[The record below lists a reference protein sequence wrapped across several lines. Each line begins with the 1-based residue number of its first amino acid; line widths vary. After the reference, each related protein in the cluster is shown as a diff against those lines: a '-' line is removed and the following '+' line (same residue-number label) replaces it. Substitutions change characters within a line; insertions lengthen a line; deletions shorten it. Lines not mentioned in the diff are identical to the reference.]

1 MNNTTPSGDELYTLA
16 IVGAGLSALSALQAG
31 LKSERTLLIE
41 SQDSPG
47 GFLRSVSPTSDFAE
61 LASLSEITPLLASL
75 TTRLQNS
82 VVGLRPAPTPGEPH
96 TLILRQGD
104 TTTTSVRAS
113 RVLLASGGLEL
124 AGELASAT
132 EAQSAWIFSL
142 SAASQLLQRGETP
155 GKQIVVHGSSRYALA
170 VAQRL
175 AAAGLSVTLVNIAG
189 EPHPALPDIPSS
201 LAFVPPARLVSLAGS
216 SRLEQVT
223 FERLGEQFSLDTD
236 ILVYTSEIQVD
247 PGWIKESGIALNAQ
261 GAVSVDAHYQTS
273 VPGIYAIGTL
283 VAPSLDHVASLKM
296 GRALAAYLSAQ

>member
-41 SQDSPG
+41 SQDVPG
-47 GFLRSVSPTSDFAE
+47 GFLRSVLPTSDFAE
-61 LASLSEITPLLASL
+61 LAGLSEFTPLLASV
-75 TTRLQNS
+75 TTRLQS
-82 VVGLRPAPTPGEPH
+82 TVAGLRPAPTPGEPH
-96 TLILRQGD
+96 TLLLHHEGNIAP
-104 TTTTSVRAS
+104 VRAS
-113 RVLLASGGLEL
+113 RIVLACGGLEL
-124 AGELASAT
+124 TGSPASAT
-132 EAQSAWIFSL
+132 MAQSGYVLPL
-142 SAASQLLQRGETP
+142 SIASELLQRDEFP
-155 GKQIVVHGSSRYALA
+155 GKQIVVHGSSRHALA

-189 EPHPALPDIPSS
+189 EPHPALPDAPSS

-223 FERLGEQFSLDTD
+223 FERMGEQFSLNTD
-236 ILVYTSEIQVD
+236 ILFYTSEIQVD

-261 GAVSVDAHYQTS
+261 GAVSVDEHYQTS
-273 VPGIYAIGTL
+273 IPNVYAIGTL
-283 VAPSLDHVASLKM
+283 VAPSLDHTESLKM

>member
-41 SQDSPG
+41 SQDGPG
-47 GFLRSVSPTSDFAE
+47 GFLRSVLPTSDFAE
-61 LASLSEITPLLASL
+61 LAGLSEITPLLASL

-82 VVGLRPAPTPGEPH
+82 VVGLRPALTPGEPH

-113 RVLLASGGLEL
+113 RVLLACGGLEL

-142 SAASQLLQRGETP
+142 SAASQLLQRGKMP

-189 EPHPALPDIPSS
+189 EPYPALPDIPSS

-216 SRLEQVT
+216 SCLEQVT

-261 GAVSVDAHYQTS
+261 GEVRVDEHYQTS
-273 VPGIYAIGTL
+273 TPGIYAIGTL

>member
-1 MNNTTPSGDELYTLA
+1 MNNTTPSGNELYTLA

-41 SQDSPG
+41 SQDDPG
-47 GFLRSVSPTSDFAE
+47 GFLRSVLPTPGFAD
-61 LASLSEITPLLASL
+61 LAGLLERDNWLASL
-75 TTRLQNS
+75 TTRLQS
-82 VVGLRPAPTPGEPH
+82 TVTGLLPATTPGEPH

-104 TTTTSVRAS
+104 NTTSVLAS
-113 RVLLASGGLEL
+113 RIVLACGGLEL
-124 AGELASAT
+124 AGELTSAT
-132 EAQSAWIFSL
+132 TAQSAGIFSL
-142 SAASQLLQRGETP
+142 SAASQLLQRGEMP
-155 GKQIVVHGSSRYALA
+155 GKQIVVYGSSRYALA

-223 FERLGEQFSLDTD
+223 FERMGEQFSLDAD

-247 PGWIKESGIALNAQ
+247 PGWIKESGIALNTQ
-261 GAVSVDAHYQTS
+261 GAVSVDEHYQTS
-273 VPGIYAIGTL
+273 IPGIYAIGTL

-296 GRALAAYLSAQ
+296 GRELAAHLSAQ